1 MMFAYCHKMQYCM
14 QLEEGFASEIMWS
27 DVLNEVG
34 WKQRSK
40 NDENA

>member
-1 MMFAYCHKMQYCM
+1 MCGYSKVVF
-14 QLEEGFASEIMWS
+14 ESEIIWS
-27 DVLNEVG
+27 DVLNEAG

>member
-1 MMFAYCHKMQYCM
+1 MYLKVV
-14 QLEEGFASEIMWS
+14 FASETMWS